1 MSSQKA
7 VDHNSHNLV
16 FYIYAP
22 SFRSNSAGVK
32 VLYKF
37 CDQINKQGFQAWV
50 VIHNPRERGD
60 TDPFDCP
67 VLSQETADLHFAQG
81 KKQIIVYS
89 ETVPG
94 NPLRATNIVRYFLNF
109 PGVLGGM
116 TKFKS
121 TEHSVAYSKRI
132 AEKLTFDVPVLFI
145 PAVDPSELPSVRQKE
160 NINLVYAGKYRA
172 FIGEPS
178 LDYGVETVEIF
189 RSGSNKQTRDEV
201 LNLLSRA
208 NRIYVWEN
216 STIATEAILLKTPV
230 IFIQNPLLGKVI
242 AELELGDLGYT
253 FGLSEVE
260 IEGARS
266 ELDQAAALYQSMLK
280 AYPKKIKEWLQD
292 AQMYEWLPQRQ
303 KIRVPIGKYLINAH
317 RVRLF
322 MGICQNHG
330 LLQAIRVTREFGYLQ
345 VKKSGK
351 G

>member
-1 MSSQKA
+1 LSNKKL
-7 VDHNSHNLV
+7 VDHNSQNLV

-50 VIHNPRERGD
+50 VIHNPSECAEI
-60 TDPFDCP
+60 DPFDCP
-67 VLSQETADLHFAQG
+67 VLSQETSDLHKVQG
-81 KKQIIVYS
+81 KTQVIIYS

-116 TKFKS
+116 TKFRPN
-121 TEHSVAYSKRI
+121 EYSVAYSKRI

-145 PAVDPSELPSVRQKE
+145 PAVDPIELPCVGEKE
-160 NINLVYAGKYRA
+160 DLNLVYAGKFRA
-172 FIGEPS
+172 FVGEPS
-178 LDYGVETVEIF
+178 LDYGVKTIEIF
-189 RSGSNKQTRDEV
+189 RSGTNKQGRDEV

-242 AELELGDLGYT
+242 AEFELGNLGYT

-260 IEGARS
+260 IDRARS
-266 ELDQAAALYQSMLK
+266 ELDQAATLYQSVLE
-280 AYPKKIKEWLQD
+280 AYPKKIKECD
-292 AQMYEWLPQRQ
+292 Q
-303 KIRVPIGKYLINAH
+303 K
-317 RVRLF
+317 
-322 MGICQNHG
+322 
-330 LLQAIRVTREFGYLQ
+330 
-345 VKKSGK
+345 
-351 G
+351 